1 MAERRNTILK
11 NWTLVFDLD
20 GTLVDTAPDLAD
32 ATNHVMRRLGLAPVV
47 ETEIRPYV
55 GLGALKMIERAAA
68 SHGRAL
74 EGQALYELFD
84 VFIAHYTAHIADRSR
99 PYDGVIAALEAAQSQ
114 GATLAICTNKSEA
127 HTRQLLDALSMSSYF
142 AAVAGRDSLGVCKP
156 DPGHLTGVIALASG
170 DPKHAIMIGDSEVD
184 IRTSKDAGVP
194 IIAVDFGYSVEPVAV
209 LEPDAVISHYRDLAP
224 AVERLRTLRA

>member
-1 MAERRNTILK
+1 MK

-47 ETEIRPYV
+47 EAEIRPYV
-55 GLGALKMIERAAA
+55 GHGALKMIERAAA

-74 EGQALYELFD
+74 ERQELYDLFE

-99 PYDGVIAALEAAQSQ
+99 PYDGAIAALESARAQ
-114 GATLAICTNKSEA
+114 GARLAICTNKIEA
-127 HTRQLLDALSMSSYF
+127 HTRQLLDALSLSSYF

-156 DPGHLTGVIALASG
+156 DPAHLTGVIAQASG
-170 DPKHAIMIGDSEVD
+170 DAKRAIMIGDSDID
-184 IRTSKDAGVP
+184 IRTAKGAGVP
-194 IIAVDFGYSVEPVAV
+194 IIAVDFGYCVEPVAAF
-209 LEPDAVISHYRDLAP
+209 EPDAVISHYRDLATTI
-224 AVERLRTLRA
+224 ERLQQLEPSR